1 MPETVNCNLCGSD
14 ECQPDLRLTWFL
26 DLAEPYRVC
35 ECPSCGLIFLS
46 PRPTPDEL
54 VDLYAKEP
62 YFSRANADRGASRTE
77 FYTSRLHRLEQAV
90 PAKGRL
96 LGIGCLEGGYA
107 LEIAQTLGWA
117 VTGVE
122 SSDILA
128 GHAREN
134 LAIDVQTVHS
144 WDLSGLEENSYDAVY
159 THSFEHFSD
168 PRGMLGQCYR
178 VLKPFG
184 TLMIEVPNQ
193 FYSLKDKFRRAAMQT
208 LGERRYRVFRKPVP
222 QHFHLY
228 YYNPST
234 IRRILALEG
243 FAVDRLKTYIPGH
256 PVYFRNTRGKW
267 LQEGL
272 YAAGG
277 LFGRGPSLE
286 VIASSGAK
294 SASLDQLAGRD
305 KTLAG

>member
-1 MPETVNCNLCGSD
+1 MPEVTNCNLCGSD
-14 ECQPDLRLTWFL
+14 ESRVNLRLTWFL
-26 DLAEPYRVC
+26 DLAEPYRVR
-35 ECPSCGLIFLS
+35 ECPDCGLIFLS
-46 PRPTPDEL
+46 PRPTPEEL
-54 VDLYAKEP
+54 IELYSKEP

-77 FYTSRLHRLEQAV
+77 FYTNRLRRLEQAV

-107 LEIAQTLGWA
+107 LEIAQDLGWE

-122 SSDILA
+122 SSDVLA
-128 GHAREN
+128 THAREN

-144 WDLSGLEENSYDAVY
+144 WDLSGLAANRYDAVY

-168 PRGMLGQCYR
+168 PRGMLGQCFR

-184 TLMIEVPNQ
+184 TLMVEVPNQ
-193 FYSLKDKFRRAAMQT
+193 FYSLKDKFRKLAMQA
-208 LGERRYRVFRKPVP
+208 LGERRYKLFRRPVP

-228 YYNPST
+228 YYNPAT
-234 IRRILALEG
+234 IRRMLGMEG
-243 FAVDRLKTYIPGH
+243 FRVNRLRTYIPGH
-256 PVYFRNTRGKW
+256 PVYFRNSKGKW

-277 LFGRGPSLE
+277 LFNRGPSLE
-286 VIASSGAK
+286 IIAAIDAK
-294 SASLDQLAGRD
+294 PTS
-305 KTLAG
+305 